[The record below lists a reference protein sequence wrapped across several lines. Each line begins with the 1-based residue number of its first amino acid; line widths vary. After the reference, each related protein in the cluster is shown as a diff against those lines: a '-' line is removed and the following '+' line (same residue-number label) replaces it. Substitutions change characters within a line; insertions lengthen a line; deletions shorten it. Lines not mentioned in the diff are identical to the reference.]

1 MNLGELIIAYRKENN
16 MSQRQFAKKCGGVS
30 NGYVSMLENNFNPA
44 TSKGIT
50 PSLDKLICIAAG
62 MDMSLA
68 DLLAK
73 ADDVPSDLG
82 EVVAQDVIYEDE
94 SDREFCDM
102 IMHARP
108 KEGIL
113 VKAPELPEPSAEA
126 MDIARRYDSLDMHGR
141 EIIRA
146 VLRIED
152 KRCESTRAADA
163 YLSELPTNEY
173 GQPVGIA
180 YQDGTVEAKYAAKK
194 EMQEMQEE
202 KVDV

>member
-16 MSQRQFAKKCGGVS
+16 LSQRQFAKKCGGVS

-102 IMHARP
+102 IMSARP

-113 VKAPELPEPSAEA
+113 VREPKPPEPSAEA
-126 MDIARRYDSLDMHGR
+126 MDIARRYDTLDMHGR

-152 KRCESTRAADA
+152 KRCEAKRDADA

>member
-1 MNLGELIIAYRKENN
+1 
-16 MSQRQFAKKCGGVS
+16 
-30 NGYVSMLENNFNPA
+30 
-44 TSKGIT
+44 
-50 PSLDKLICIAAG
+50 
-62 MDMSLA
+62 MDLS
-68 DLLAK
+68 
-73 ADDVPSDLG
+73 
-82 EVVAQDVIYEDE
+82 EVVARDVIYEDE

-113 VKAPELPEPSAEA
+113 VKGAELPNPSAEA
-126 MDIARRYDSLDMHGR
+126 LEIARRYDTLDMHGR

-152 KRCESTRAADA
+152 KRCEAKRDADA

-180 YQDGTVEAKYAAKK
+180 YQDGTVEAKYAARK